1 MEASTLDAL
10 ARDMTGLSHPIRI
23 RTLVLLEYEYSPS
36 ELAKLINVPI
46 GRVSYHVRG
55 LRDLE
60 LITETR
66 VETRRGALE
75 HYYRR
80 SGRGDRLLKLLN
92 GRLAVPERGPGRP
105 GKRRREQLEAWAA
118 A

>member
-46 GRVSYHVRG
+46 GRVSYHVRSS
-55 LRDLE
+55 
-60 LITETR
+60 TT
-66 VETRRGALE
+66 T
-75 HYYRR
+75 
-80 SGRGDRLLKLLN
+80 
-92 GRLAVPERGPGRP
+92 
-105 GKRRREQLEAWAA
+105 AA
-118 A
+118 AGGATGCSSCSTAGWPYRNAAPAAPASAAANSSKPGQPPNARSRR